1 MPLNPWIWS
10 LALLAPGTAAALP
23 ARLVLAVDG
32 AAYHHVRALQA
43 GEGGRRCF
51 AGFQPASRLIS
62 TYPSLSD
69 VAWAD
74 ILGLAALE
82 SYQPLHYSYAR
93 NELSGARGL
102 ESMGDEPE
110 YMRRMDWYLSGSWSN
125 LAGYLFPR
133 RVFRRE
139 LGRIRKAFLRSER
152 PEFYA
157 LVHTTDYAVHMG
169 RDPAD
174 YLCEVDAW
182 VEGLRRERAGLE
194 VVIVSDHGTDD
205 LVPRRL
211 PIPEHLERSG
221 FRVVKRLE
229 RRGDVVLPVD
239 GMLNVVQ
246 AFPFV
251 EDIPAVAAALIA
263 LPGVDLVTV
272 ALPDRRDEVR
282 ILKRGEEAVIRR
294 RGGRYAYEA
303 LRGDPLLHAPV
314 AAALRRSGAADA
326 DGYATGEAWLAATLE
341 HLYPAALER
350 VMRGHSG
357 LVRSPAPVI
366 ASLTPGWVSANRP
379 TWIGS
384 RLVSLG
390 GTHGALDARSS
401 NGVAMSTARR
411 APDTTTDRVR
421 RHFGGFAG
429 LRP

>member
-1 MPLNPWIWS
+1 MIL
-10 LALLAPGTAAALP
+10 LRAAAAALLVPGAAAALP
-23 ARLVLAVDG
+23 SRLVLALDG

-43 GEGGRRCF
+43 GQGGRRCF
-51 AGFQPASRLIS
+51 AGFKPASRLIS

-69 VAWAD
+69 AAWAD
-74 ILGLAALE
+74 IFGLPPLE

-93 NELSGARGL
+93 NELSGEKGL
-102 ESMGDEPE
+102 ASMGDTPE
-110 YMRRMDWYLSGSWSN
+110 YLRRMDWHLTGSWTN

-139 LGRIRKAFLRSER
+139 LARIRNAFLRSER

-157 LVHTTDYAVHMG
+157 LVHTLDYAVHMG

-174 YLCEVDAW
+174 YLCAVDAW

-239 GMLNVVQ
+239 GMLNVVL

-251 EDIPAVAAALIA
+251 EDIPAVAAALAA

-272 ALPDRRDEVR
+272 ALPHRRGEVR
-282 ILKRGEEAVIRR
+282 VLKRGEEAVVRR
-294 RGGRYAYEA
+294 RGSRCAYEA
-303 LRGDPLLHAPV
+303 VQGDPLLHAPV

-326 DGYATGEAWLAATLE
+326 RGYASAEAWLAATMV
-341 HLYPAALER
+341 HPYPAALER
-350 VMRGHSG
+350 VLRGHEG

-366 ASLTPGWVSANRP
+366 ASLAPGNVSVHLP

-401 NGVAMSTARR
+401 TGVALSTERA

-421 RHFGGFAG
+421 RHLGGFAG
-429 LRP
+429 LKK